1 MRVRQLLHSLATAS
15 ALASACGGSTMSDA
29 PGDSGAQGDSA
40 TGGDGAAPPDVTLDL
55 PPESDAGAEDSPA
68 EEAASC
74 DCPPDLPADG
84 APCCAPSGSVPCK
97 YLVCP
102 AGEFWI
108 ATCVDDSWTTQL
120 NGFDYQC
127 PDAGK

>member
-1 MRVRQLLHSLATAS
+1 MRLRQLLHSLATAS

-29 PGDSGAQGDSA
+29 PGDSGTQGDSA
-40 TGGDGAAPPDVTLDL
+40 TDGDGAAPPDVTLDVPL
-55 PPESDAGAEDSPA
+55 ESDAGAEDSPA

-74 DCPPDLPADG
+74 DCPPNLPKAG
-84 APCCAPSGSVPCK
+84 ASCCAPSGSSHCW
-97 YLVCP
+97 YTVCP
-102 AGEFWI
+102 AGEFWE
-108 ATCVDDSWTTQL
+108 ATCTAGTWSTHL